1 MKYDFFNYFSRIELW
16 IFGSALVAFL
26 VGIWVLRGAPPGQT
40 AEAEGDDDAPRAG
53 YRDRIV
59 VAVVVG
65 LLLILGGAY
74 AALARGI
81 LWSLPIFAVGF
92 GLVLALISFNRRYR
106 HASPSLRRTIDFSS
120 AFLNASLLA
129 GILIVV
135 NVIAFRYGGQP
146 LDLTREQTY
155 SLSSMTINQLVS
167 LKQPVTFTMVFGRGT
182 RAVKLRDR
190 VVQLLESY
198 KAVNPDMIQL
208 ENLNPYSDP
217 ARGDELAKRVP
228 ELDILHTAGGVVIE
242 YGDGESAQHVVVRNQ
257 DLFQGIPL
265 DPAHG
270 GQSHFASAFT
280 GEDEITSALI
290 RLREGKKSKV
300 AFTTGHGEASTS
312 DLNPRGRGIGNW
324 KTRLTK
330 VGCDVI
336 DLNLIQ
342 DEIPPDLALLIV
354 VGPKG
359 PFKPDELAKLKAF
372 AIAGR
377 PIMMLVGNTEPTG
390 LDELLKSFNLVIGG
404 GLVMDTRVNFNGN
417 QALIFAPTSA
427 AVKHPIV
434 DPLGMNRAVLM
445 PAAAPIHV
453 LGQSAPGRPS
463 SEPVD
468 PTLVPVPIL
477 LTSKYS
483 WAESNPK
490 SPPLRLDSEQDER
503 PPVLVGVAV
512 SQRPENAR
520 AGAAAE
526 GKPRLVLL
534 SSPAMAENAFQEIE
548 QTNLD
553 VLMNAASWLRDRPD
567 TQGIPPHTHVA
578 LTLSAD
584 PFLRSRLIL
593 VPSAVAAMLIIAMG
607 ITVYMARR
615 Q

>member
-1 MKYDFFNYFSRIELW
+1 MKYDFLNYLSRTELW

-26 VGIWVLRGAPPGQT
+26 VGTWVLRGAPPGQSGK
-40 AEAEGDDDAPRAG
+40 AEEDEDAPRAG

-65 LLLILGGAY
+65 LILILGGAY
-74 AALARGI
+74 AALFRGI

-167 LKQPVTFTMVFGRGT
+167 LKQPVTFTMIFGRGI

-198 KAVNPDMIQL
+198 KAVNPEMIQL
-208 ENLNPYSDP
+208 DNLNPYSDP
-217 ARGDELAKRVP
+217 ARGDEMSKRVP
-228 ELDILHTAGGVVIE
+228 ELDILHGGGVVIE
-242 YGDGESAQHVVVRNQ
+242 YGEGESAQHVVVRNQ
-257 DLFQGIPL
+257 DLYQGIPL

-270 GQSHFASAFT
+270 GQNHFASAFT

-300 AFTTGHGEASTS
+300 AFTTGHGEAATS

-324 KTRLTK
+324 KARLSK
-330 VGCDVI
+330 VGCEVI

-342 DEIPPDLALLIV
+342 DEIPADLSLLIV
-354 VGPKG
+354 MGPKG
-359 PFKPDELAKLKAF
+359 PFKPDELAKLTGYTL
-372 AIAGR
+372 AGG
-377 PIMMLVGNTEPTG
+377 PIMLLLGNTEPTG
-390 LDELLKSFNLVIGG
+390 LDELLKSYNLAIGSGLVIDARLNYRQDPR
-404 GLVMDTRVNFNGN
+404 LV
-417 QALIFAPTSA
+417 FAPTSSS
-427 AVKHPIV
+427 VKHPII
-434 DPLGMNRAVLM
+434 DPLGMNRYVLM
-445 PAAAPIHV
+445 PGAAPIHV
-453 LGQSAPGRPS
+453 FGQSTKGHPP

-468 PTLVPVPIL
+468 PALVPAPIL
-477 LTSKYS
+477 LTSQYS

-490 SPPLRLDSEQDER
+490 NPPLRRDSEQDE
-503 PPVLVGVAV
+503 PGPVMVGVAV
-512 SQRPENAR
+512 AQRPEKAR
-520 AGAAAE
+520 PGDAAE
-526 GKPRLVLL
+526 GKPRLVLF
-534 SSPAMAENAFQEIE
+534 SSPGMAENAFQEIE

-553 VLMNAASWLRDRPD
+553 LLMNAASWLRNRPD

-578 LTLSAD
+578 LTLSVD

-593 VPSAVAAMLIIAMG
+593 VPSAVAAMLIVAMG
-607 ITVYMARR
+607 ITIYIARR